1 MSDIRA
7 IAVVRAVIGLLQG
20 LALYLIYLAYDA
32 EAWPATNGL
41 VFAPL
46 LLIALFIP
54 LVVSQAL
61 GTLRFRTLAIWTAAA
76 TVIVASLAFYD
87 IWHAWPVDYRPG
99 DPPISRPHI
108 LPSPQLVVALFAGLF
123 IAHSLVTAG
132 DMDRKLVA
140 DYTTHFDVAWKLAVQ
155 GALAAA
161 FTGAFWG
168 LLRLG
173 AGLFELIDID
183 VFIELLQ
190 ERWFAIPAT
199 ALAVSAALHLTD
211 VRAGTCGAFA
221 RWVSPCSRGCSR

>member
-7 IAVVRAVIGLLQG
+7 IAIVRAAIGLLQG

-46 LLIALFIP
+46 LLISLFIP
-54 LVVSQAL
+54 LLVSQAL
-61 GTLRFRTLAIWTAAA
+61 GTLRLRTLAIWTAAA

-87 IWHAWPVDYRPG
+87 IWHAWPVDWRLA
-99 DPPISRPHI
+99 DPSVSRPHI
-108 LPSPQLVVALFAGLF
+108 LPSPHLFIAVFAGLF

-132 DMDRKLVA
+132 DMDRKFAA

-173 AGLFELIDID
+173 AGLFELSSSSCFKSAGSRSPQPLLPSRRR
-183 VFIELLQ
+183 FISPMS
-190 ERWFAIPAT
+190 APASC
-199 ALAVSAALHLTD
+199 AVS
-211 VRAGTCGAFA
+211 A